1 MGRRRG
7 ESESVKLPGII
18 WASAIAAT
26 LAFTY
31 VIAAQEPSFKVDVQL
46 VRLLVTVKNPAGDLV
61 GSLESRDFDL
71 FDSGVKQNI
80 TLFEHQTNQPLSVTL
95 LIDTSGS
102 MAKDLKVATGSLA
115 KFLNALVKEGN
126 PDDAASLYSFNDE
139 VTLLNSFTRRLTR
152 LEDSLRPLKADAGT
166 SLYDAIY
173 LSTSALR
180 DRDGRHVIVVVTDGG
195 DTTSSKKFS
204 DARASAQ
211 RADAVFY
218 PIVIVPISNP
228 AGRNIGGEHALETLA
243 ESTGGR
249 TFYATVEQLDRT
261 FADILRE
268 LRTQY
273 LIGYYPRGP
282 LAGDGKF
289 HTVRLELPRRQD
301 LRISTRTGYYG
312 VVSR

>member
-1 MGRRRG
+1 MSTRK
-7 ESESVKLPGII
+7 SII
-18 WASAIAAT
+18 GAAAILAA
-26 LAFTY
+26 LGFAC
-31 VIAAQEPSFKVDVQL
+31 ILAAQEASFKLDVQL
-46 VRLLVTVKNPAGDLV
+46 VRLLVTVKNPDGDLV
-61 GSLESRDFDL
+61 GSLESRDFEL

-80 TLFEHQTNQPLSVTL
+80 SVFEHQTNQPLSVTL

-102 MAKDLKVATGSLA
+102 MDKDLKVATGSLA

-126 PDDAASLYSFNDE
+126 PDDAASLYSFNDQ

-152 LEDSLRPLKADAGT
+152 LEDSLKPLKGDAGT

-173 LSTSALR
+173 LSTGAMRSR
-180 DRDGRHVIVVVTDGG
+180 EGRHVLVVVTDGG
-195 DTTSSKKFS
+195 DTTSTKKYS
-204 DARASAQ
+204 DALSSILRAE
-211 RADAVFY
+211 AVLY
-218 PIVIVPISNP
+218 PIVIVPITNP
-228 AGRNIGGEHALETLA
+228 AGRNIGGEHALETL
-243 ESTGGR
+243 SRSSGGR
-249 TFYATVEQLDRT
+249 VFYPTIEQLDRT
-261 FADILRE
+261 FVDILRE

-289 HTVRLELPRRQD
+289 HRVRLELPQRPD

>member
-1 MGRRRG
+1 MKSRA
-7 ESESVKLPGII
+7 II
-18 WASAIAAT
+18 WASALAAT
-26 LAFTY
+26 LVFTY
-31 VIAAQEPSFKVDVQL
+31 VIAAQEASFKIDVQL
-46 VRLLVTVKNPAGDLV
+46 VRLLVTVKNPAGDLI
-61 GSLESRDFDL
+61 GSLESHDFEL
-71 FDSGVKQNI
+71 FDSGVKQDI
-80 TLFEHQTNQPLSVTL
+80 SVFEHQTNQPLSVTL

-115 KFLNALVKEGN
+115 KFLSALVKQGN
-126 PDDAASLYSFNDE
+126 PDDAASLYSFNDQ

-152 LEDSLRPLKADAGT
+152 LEDSLKPLKADAGT

-180 DRDGRHVIVVVTDGG
+180 GRDGRHVLVVVTDGG
-195 DTTSSKKFS
+195 DTTSTKRYP
-204 DARASAQ
+204 DALSSILHAE
-211 RADAVFY
+211 AVFY
-218 PIVIVPISNP
+218 PIVIVPITNP
-228 AGRNIGGEHALETLA
+228 AGRNIGGEHALETL
-243 ESTGGR
+243 STSSGGR
-249 TFYATVEQLDRT
+249 MFYPTIDQLDRT

-289 HTVRLELPRRQD
+289 HRVRLELPKRSD
-301 LRISTRTGYYG
+301 LQISTRSGYYG

>member
-1 MGRRRG
+1 MKPWRYII
-7 ESESVKLPGII
+7 SAALLLP
-18 WASAIAAT
+18 A
-26 LAFTY
+26 LAFAC
-31 VIAAQEPSFKVDVQL
+31 ILAAQEASFKLDVQL

-61 GSLESRDFDL
+61 GSLESRDFEL
-71 FDSGVKQNI
+71 FDGGVKQNI
-80 TLFEHQTNQPLSVTL
+80 SVFEHQTNQPLSVTL

-102 MAKDLKVATGSLA
+102 MDKDLKVATGSLA

-126 PDDAASLYSFNDE
+126 PDDAASLYSFNDQ

-152 LEDSLRPLKADAGT
+152 LEDSLRPLKGDSGT

-173 LSTSALR
+173 LSTGAMRS
-180 DRDGRHVIVVVTDGG
+180 RDGRHVLVVVTDGG
-195 DTTSSKKFS
+195 DTTSSKKYS
-204 DARASAQ
+204 DARAAAQ

-218 PIVIVPISNP
+218 PIVIVPIANP

-249 TFYATVEQLDRT
+249 TFYPTVEQIDRA

-282 LAGDGKF
+282 TAGDGKF
-289 HTVRLELPRRQD
+289 HTVRLELPRRPD

>member
-1 MGRRRG
+1 MGRRG
-7 ESESVKLPGII
+7 SESESVKARGIL
-18 WASAIAAT
+18 WASTIAAT
-26 LAFTY
+26 LAVTY
-31 VIAAQEPSFKVDVQL
+31 AVTAQEASFKIDVQL

-61 GSLESRDFDL
+61 GSLESREFEL
-71 FDSGVKQNI
+71 FDSGVKQDI
-80 TLFEHQTNQPLSVTL
+80 SVFEHQTNQPLSVTL

-166 SLYDAIY
+166 SLYDALY

-180 DRDGRHVIVVVTDGG
+180 SRDGRHVIVVVTDGG
-195 DTTSSKKFS
+195 DTTSSKKYS
-204 DARASAQ
+204 DALSSILRAE
-211 RADAVFY
+211 AVFY
-218 PIVIVPISNP
+218 PIVIVPITNQ

-243 ESTGGR
+243 RSSGGLA
-249 TFYATVEQLDRT
+249 FYATIEQLDRT
-261 FADILRE
+261 FVDILRE

-273 LIGYYPRGP
+273 LIGYYPHGP
-282 LAGDGKF
+282 TAGDGKF
-289 HTVRLELPRRQD
+289 HKVRLELPQRTD
-301 LRISTRTGYYG
+301 LRISTRSGYYS

>member
-1 MGRRRG
+1 
-7 ESESVKLPGII
+7 
-18 WASAIAAT
+18 
-26 LAFTY
+26 
-31 VIAAQEPSFKVDVQL
+31 
-46 VRLLVTVKNPAGDLV
+46 
-61 GSLESRDFDL
+61 L
-71 FDSGVKQNI
+71 FDSGLKQDI
-80 TLFEHQTNQPLSVTL
+80 SVFEHQTSQPLSVTL

-166 SLYDAIY
+166 SLYDALY

-180 DRDGRHVIVVVTDGG
+180 SREGRHVVVVVTDGG
-195 DTTSSKKFS
+195 DTTSTK
-204 DARASAQ
+204 RY
-211 RADAVFY
+211 ADALSSILHAEAVLY
-218 PIVIVPISNP
+218 PIVIVPITNP
-228 AGRNIGGEHALETLA
+228 AGRNLGGEHALEAL
-243 ESTGGR
+243 SHSSGGR
-249 TFYATVEQLDRT
+249 MFYPTVEQLDRT

-273 LIGYYPRGP
+273 LIGYYPHGP
-282 LAGDGKF
+282 TAGDGKF
-289 HTVRLELPRRQD
+289 HRVRLELPQRSD
-301 LRISTRTGYYG
+301 LRISTRSGYYS

>member
-1 MGRRRG
+1 MSKRK
-7 ESESVKLPGII
+7 SI
-18 WASAIAAT
+18 IAAAAI
-26 LAFTY
+26 LAALAYTSIL
-31 VIAAQEPSFKVDVQL
+31 VAQEPSFKVDVQL

-61 GSLESRDFDL
+61 GSLESRDFEL

-80 TLFEHQTNQPLSVTL
+80 SVFEHQTNQPLSVTL

-102 MAKDLKVATGSLA
+102 MAKDLKVATVSLA

-126 PDDAASLYSFNDE
+126 PDDAASLYSFNDQ

-166 SLYDAIY
+166 SLYDALY
-173 LSTSALR
+173 LSTGAMR
-180 DRDGRHVIVVVTDGG
+180 NRDGRHVIVVVTDGG
-195 DTTSSKKFS
+195 DTTSAKKYS
-204 DARASAQ
+204 DALSSILHAE
-211 RADAVFY
+211 AVLY
-218 PIVIVPISNP
+218 PIVIVPITNP
-228 AGRNIGGEHALETLA
+228 AGRNIGGEHALETL
-243 ESTGGR
+243 SHSSGGR
-249 TFYATVEQLDRT
+249 MFYPTVEQLDRT

-273 LIGYYPRGP
+273 LIGYYPHGP

-289 HTVRLELPRRQD
+289 HRIRLELPRRQD
-301 LRISTRTGYYG
+301 LRISTRAGYYG

>member
-1 MGRRRG
+1 MSKPR
-7 ESESVKLPGII
+7 SI
-18 WASAIAAT
+18 IAAAAI
-26 LAFTY
+26 LAALAC
-31 VIAAQEPSFKVDVQL
+31 ILAAQEPSFKLDVQL

-61 GSLESRDFDL
+61 GSLESRDFEL

-80 TLFEHQTNQPLSVTL
+80 SVFEHQTNQPLSVTL

-102 MAKDLKVATGSLA
+102 MDKDLKVATGSLA

-126 PDDAASLYSFNDE
+126 PDDAASLYSFNDQ

-152 LEDSLRPLKADAGT
+152 LEDSLRPLKGDAGT

-173 LSTSALR
+173 LSTGAMR
-180 DRDGRHVIVVVTDGG
+180 NRDGRHVLVVVTDGG
-195 DTTSSKKFS
+195 DTTSSKKYS
-204 DARASAQ
+204 DAQSSILHAE
-211 RADAVFY
+211 AVLY
-218 PIVIVPISNP
+218 PIVIVPITNP

-243 ESTGGR
+243 RSSGGLA
-249 TFYATVEQLDRT
+249 FYPTVEQLDRT
-261 FADILRE
+261 FSDILHE

-273 LIGYYPRGP
+273 LIGYYPHGP

-289 HTVRLELPRRQD
+289 HRVRLELPQRPD
-301 LRISTRTGYYG
+301 LRISTRSGYYG

>member
-1 MGRRRG
+1 MKPRRYII
-7 ESESVKLPGII
+7 SAALLLP
-18 WASAIAAT
+18 A
-26 LAFTY
+26 LAFAC
-31 VIAAQEPSFKVDVQL
+31 ILAAQEASFKLDVQL

-61 GSLESRDFDL
+61 GSLESRDFEL
-71 FDSGVKQNI
+71 FDGGVKQNI
-80 TLFEHQTNQPLSVTL
+80 SVFEHQTNQPLSVTL

-102 MAKDLKVATGSLA
+102 MDKDLKVATGSLA

-126 PDDAASLYSFNDE
+126 PDDAASLYSFNDQ

-152 LEDSLRPLKADAGT
+152 LEDSLRPLKGDSGT

-173 LSTSALR
+173 LSTGAMRS
-180 DRDGRHVIVVVTDGG
+180 RDGRHVLVVVTDGG
-195 DTTSSKKFS
+195 DTTSSKKYS
-204 DARASAQ
+204 DARAAAQ

-218 PIVIVPISNP
+218 PIVIVPIANP

-249 TFYATVEQLDRT
+249 TFYPTVEQIDRA

-282 LAGDGKF
+282 TAGDGKF
-289 HTVRLELPRRQD
+289 HTVRLELPRRPD

>member
-1 MGRRRG
+1 MKPHRY
-7 ESESVKLPGII
+7 II
-18 WASAIAAT
+18 SAT
-26 LAFTY
+26 LLLAALTFAC
-31 VIAAQEPSFKVDVQL
+31 ILAAQEPSFKIDVQL
-46 VRLLVTVKNPAGDLV
+46 VRLLVTVKNPDGDLI

-71 FDSGVKQNI
+71 FDSGVKQDI
-80 TLFEHQTNQPLSVTL
+80 SVFEHQTNQPLSVTL

-102 MAKDLKVATGSLA
+102 MDKDLKVATGSLA

-126 PDDAASLYSFNDE
+126 PDDAASLYSFNDQ

-152 LEDSLRPLKADAGT
+152 LEDSLKPLKADAGT

-180 DRDGRHVIVVVTDGG
+180 SRDGRHVIVVVTDGG
-195 DTTSSKKFS
+195 DTTSTKKYS
-204 DARASAQ
+204 DARDAAQ
-211 RADAVFY
+211 KADAVFY
-218 PIVIVPISNP
+218 PIVIVPITNP

-249 TFYATVEQLDRT
+249 SFYPTVEQLDRT
-261 FADILRE
+261 FSDILRE

-273 LIGYYPRGP
+273 LIGYYPHGP
-282 LAGDGKF
+282 TAGDGKF
-289 HTVRLELPRRQD
+289 HRIRLELPQRSD